1 VRADCW
7 SQADPGGHF
16 EGRTVVKY
24 SLKGE
29 TVMKYGRASS
39 VVSGVV
45 FLLALGARPV
55 AAAEKVLF
63 DFENDADLAA
73 WSQFLPD
80 NPKIPGAKAPPVK
93 IELSGENA
101 TSGKRCLKL
110 TFSKRDPS
118 SLPAWSFAD
127 FSVVAAPSPLDD
139 WTPYKSFRVDVTAGR
154 TCLAAFRVVS
164 RDDKEHRGWVKLA
177 LLHQGR
183 NAVVDV
189 APPLKG
195 PTQFEIILYA
205 PHEGEALYVD
215 NIRVSTEATQTATPP
230 HGEHVYLGDRR
241 QFYPKLGKKIPVLG
255 LGIEVDGVEEFGERM
270 MKQWVRPQDKTVEQ
284 VEAEFKAL
292 YEGQKKEHPRAV
304 MAIFRDGQ
312 KGFDPAAP
320 EKVYAGWASTG
331 VDAHGPNANLLETL
345 TCLAG
350 DERMSVSLRGRP
362 VMLRVDLA
370 SVPQGS
376 RILAARLLL
385 VRQWPSEKEWPMRPS
400 LFVAEF
406 CNRPWKEK
414 EVNTFQYA
422 KDRFWKE
429 THGSSWDGADPDFLP
444 IIAAYGPGQGTTNV
458 WDFTEAVKWWTD
470 GKHPNHGFTLN
481 NAGRG
486 LHNTMGFDAYS
497 RWAKEISRRPAMVVI
512 YEPK

>member
-1 VRADCW
+1 LKVVQPKKRLQEGGSIMSHRLACW
-7 SQADPGGHF
+7 IAVAGGCL
-16 EGRTVVKY
+16 V
-24 SLKGE
+24 L
-29 TVMKYGRASS
+29 
-39 VVSGVV
+39 
-45 FLLALGARPV
+45 FLGGGPL

-80 NPKIPGAKAPPVK
+80 NPKIPGAKAAPVK
-93 IELSGENA
+93 IELSAENA

-118 SLPAWSFAD
+118 NQLAGSFAD
-127 FSVVAAPSPLDD
+127 FSVVAARSPLDD

-154 TCLAAFRVVS
+154 TCLVAFRVV
-164 RDDKEHRGWVKLA
+164 RPDEKGHFGWVKLA
-177 LLHQGR
+177 LLHQGH

-195 PTQFEIILYA
+195 PAQFEIIMYA
-205 PHEGEALYVD
+205 PHEGETLYVD
-215 NIRVSTEATQTATPP
+215 NVRVSTEATQTATPP
-230 HGEHVYLGDRR
+230 HGEHVYLGDKR
-241 QFYPKLGKKIPVLG
+241 QFYPKLGKIPVLG
-255 LGIEVDGVEEFGERM
+255 LGIEVDSVEEFGERM
-270 MKQWVRPQDKTVEQ
+270 MKHWVRPQEKTIEQ
-284 VEAEFKAL
+284 VEAEFRAL
-292 YEGQKKEHPRAV
+292 YDGLKKEHPRAV

-320 EKVYAGWASTG
+320 EHVYAGWASTG

-345 TCLAG
+345 GKLAG
-350 DERMSVSLRGRP
+350 EERMSVSLRGRP

-370 SVPQGS
+370 SIPQGN

-385 VRQWPSEKEWPMRPS
+385 VREWPTEKEWPMRPS

-406 CNRPWKEK
+406 CNRPWQEK

-429 THGSSWDGADPDFLP
+429 THGSSWDGEDPDFLP

-486 LHNTMGFDAYS
+486 LHNTMGFAAYS
-497 RWAKEISRRPAMVVI
+497 RRAKEIRQRPAMVVI
-512 YEPK
+512 YEPR

>member
-1 VRADCW
+1 VAGVCLVLFLGGRPLAAD
-7 SQADPGGHF
+7 
-16 EGRTVVKY
+16 
-24 SLKGE
+24 
-29 TVMKYGRASS
+29 
-39 VVSGVV
+39 
-45 FLLALGARPV
+45 
-55 AAAEKVLF
+55 EKVLF

-73 WSQFLPD
+73 WSQFFPD
-80 NPKIPGAKAPPVK
+80 NPRVPGAKAPPVK

-110 TFSKRDPS
+110 TFSGGKS
-118 SLPAWSFAD
+118 SVSATPWFSGD
-127 FSVVAAPSPLDD
+127 KFSVVATRSPLED
-139 WTPYKSFRVDVTAGR
+139 WNAYRSFRADMTAGR

-195 PTQFEIILYA
+195 PTQFEVILYA
-205 PHEGEALYVD
+205 PHEGETLYVD

-230 HGEHVYLGDRR
+230 HGDHVYLGDKR

-255 LGIEVDGVEEFGERM
+255 LGIEVDSVEEFGERM
-270 MKQWVRPQDKTVEQ
+270 MKHWVRPQEKTIEQ
-284 VEAEFKAL
+284 VEAEFRAL
-292 YEGQKKEHPRAV
+292 RDGLKKEHPRAV

-370 SVPQGS
+370 SIPQGS

-385 VRQWPSEKEWPMRPS
+385 VRQWPTEKEWPMRPS
-400 LFVAEF
+400 LFIAEF

-429 THGSSWDGADPDFLP
+429 THGSSWDGEDPDFLP

-486 LHNTMGFDAYS
+486 LHNTMGFAAYS

-512 YEPK
+512 YEPKE

>member
-1 VRADCW
+1 
-7 SQADPGGHF
+7 
-16 EGRTVVKY
+16 
-24 SLKGE
+24 L
-29 TVMKYGRASS
+29 
-39 VVSGVV
+39 
-45 FLLALGARPV
+45 FLLSLVARP
-55 AAAEKVLF
+55 AAAVDKVLF
-63 DFENDADLAA
+63 DFENDADLVA

-110 TFSKRDPS
+110 TFSGGKFSVSATPWFSGDK
-118 SLPAWSFAD
+118 
-127 FSVVAAPSPLDD
+127 FSVVATRSPLED
-139 WTPYKSFRVDVTAGR
+139 WTPYRSFRADVTAGR

-177 LLHQGR
+177 LLQQGR

-195 PTQFEIILYA
+195 PTQFEIIMYA
-205 PHEGEALYVD
+205 PHEGETLYVD
-215 NIRVSTEATQTATPP
+215 NIRVSTEVPQTATPP
-230 HGEHVYLGDRR
+230 HGEHVYLGDKR
-241 QFYPKLGKKIPVLG
+241 QFYPKLGKIPVLG

-270 MKQWVRPQDKTVEQ
+270 MKHWVRPQDKTIEQ
-284 VEAEFKAL
+284 VEAEFRAL
-292 YEGQKKEHPRAV
+292 YDGLKKEHPRAV

-320 EKVYAGWASTG
+320 EKEYAGWASTG

-345 TCLAG
+345 TSLAG
-350 DERMSVSLRGRP
+350 SEKMQVSLRGRP

-385 VRQWPSEKEWPMRPS
+385 VRAWPSEKEWPMRPS

-429 THGSSWDGADPDFLP
+429 THGSSWDGEDPDFLP